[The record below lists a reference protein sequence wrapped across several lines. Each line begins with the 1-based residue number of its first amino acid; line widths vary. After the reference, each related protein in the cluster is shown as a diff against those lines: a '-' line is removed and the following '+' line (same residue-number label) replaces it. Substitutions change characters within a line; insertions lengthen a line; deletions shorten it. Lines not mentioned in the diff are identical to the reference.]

1 MRDPL
6 DDMRGI
12 GSRAAAAVRRLATT
26 VHGPVL
32 WLTLCGALLVTTLFA
47 STIMMIGE
55 FRDRALGNSEREL
68 ENTVLLLT
76 RHFDQQFEDSEAI
89 ASDVIAQ
96 LQISDIASPEAFRER
111 MARPQVHE
119 ILRSRAGVLSYLGDI
134 SIFDANGKIIN
145 WSRPL
150 PTPALDI
157 SDRAYFTTFTSNPQS
172 EPVLAEAVTSHVIAG
187 KLNTVIAHRLTGQ
200 NSAFLGVM
208 TRRIEPATYEKFLA
222 SVAPGMNASVSMF
235 HADGTMLARYPRSEQ
250 LIGRKLPA
258 APMLQR
264 VLATGVRQT
273 VRQNSP
279 VDGTDRLVSGAPLS
293 RFPGVV
299 IATNT
304 VSAALADWRA
314 QTRFMVAA
322 AALAAA
328 VIAIILFLIVRQIT
342 RQNLDAQ
349 QRLEAERQRLDTALN
364 NMVQGLVMYDASGR
378 VVTFNQSYVD
388 MFNLS
393 TEIVK
398 PGSHIRDL
406 LQHRKDTGSLDG
418 DVNQICSD
426 IMHKLAHGKI
436 DQTIME
442 CPDGRTF
449 LSVSKSLPTGGWL
462 ASMEDISERR
472 KLEQERDRNYA
483 FLRQIID
490 HIPTQITVKDL
501 RDGRYV
507 LANRVAET
515 EFGLPSEAIIGKTAP
530 DLFPK
535 EAADII
541 AAYDAQALQSP
552 DGLLLDL
559 ISWQSRGSGQRLVT
573 SRRIGIPDQTGETR
587 YIINVVDDVTERRR
601 ADEKIAHLAH
611 YDALTDLPNR
621 VLFRQQIA
629 RELENVQRGGEF
641 ALLYVDIDE
650 FKGINDSLGHHV
662 GDELLKTVAG
672 RIAGCLKKGDL
683 ISRLGGDEF
692 AVIRTGIQDTA
703 DVEEFVARV
712 HHAIRQPCNCLG
724 HHLSTDASI
733 GIALAPQDGTD
744 LDQLIKNADLAMYAA
759 KAEGRRT
766 HRFFEAKMDASAK
779 ARLAMEQDLRQ
790 AMADGGF
797 EIHYQ
802 PLLDLSSNEVT
813 GCEALLRWRHP
824 ERGMVSPAEFIPV
837 AEDIGL
843 INELG
848 AWVLKTACAEA
859 ATWPAHIRIAVNVSP
874 VQLKCETLALRIMGA
889 LAASGLQPGRL
900 EIEITEAVLIHDDER
915 ALAILHQLRAIGV
928 RIALDDFGTGYS
940 SLSYLHRFPFDKIK
954 IDRCFVTDLAEP
966 EGSSCIVRAVVN
978 IAAERHMTTT
988 AEGVETEQQQ
998 QLLRKLG
1005 CSEMQGYL
1013 FSAPKPAAEVRQLLL
1028 AHRQDP
1034 AAAGSGRARKRKP
1047 IVRTA

>member
-6 DDMRGI
+6 DDMRGM

-928 RIALDDFGTGYS
+928 RIALDDFGTGFS
-940 SLSYLHRFPFDKIK
+940 SLSYLKRFPFDKIK
-954 IDRCFVTDLAEP
+954 IDRCFVSDIEVD
-966 EGSSCIVRAVVN
+966 GSATIVQAVVN
-978 IAAERHMTTT
+978 IAASRNMTTT
-988 AEGVETEQQQ
+988 AEGVETEPQR
-998 QLLRKLG
+998 QLLRQLG
-1005 CSEMQGYL
+1005 CTEMQGYL
-1013 FSAPKPAAEVRQLLL
+1013 FSPPKPAADVRRLLGAAPKPA
-1028 AHRQDP
+1028 
-1034 AAAGSGRARKRKP
+1034 
-1047 IVRTA
+1047 RTMA